1 MSLGLHWKNSILGI
15 CFNIP
20 LFLCFRS
27 IMGGTLVLNSDS
39 PRSLPER
46 AGNKFTFQL

>member
-1 MSLGLHWKNSILGI
+1 MLLGLHCKDLILGI

-20 LFLCFRS
+20 LLCFSS

-39 PRSLPER
+39 LRLLPER
-46 AGNKFTFQL
+46 AGNNFAFQL